1 MEVPGI
7 FKRMDLQWEKIGRIW
22 IIRLTVGCEHRTSLI
37 LAIIQYLEQLVF
49 PVKVALIRINNLLL
63 V

>member
-1 MEVPGI
+1 MEVPGLLN
-7 FKRMDLQWEKIGRIW
+7 RMDLQREKIGRIW
-22 IIRLTVGCEHRTSLI
+22 INRLTVGCEHRTSLI